1 MVIGKIILIRYF
13 FYRSVSYSLNF
24 FMIIFNAAHFLQIL
38 LVSVKK
44 VRLSLSFLCRIQVV
58 QAWNRLTASIFQ
70 SPTCNSNRFDRINN
84 CAHCAVIYIYIYL
97 YVQQAICIVGC
108 SYQQLDCPLYHAC
121 TRGTLSVGLLS
132 MWRFYKNNLLL
143 LTMK

>member
-84 CAHCAVIYIYIYL
+84 CAHCAVIYIYIYMCSRQ
-97 YVQQAICIVGC
+97 YASWAVAISSQIVP
-108 SYQQLDCPLYHAC
+108 YITHA
-121 TRGTLSVGLLS
+121 RGAHCLSVYCQCGVFIKIT
-132 MWRFYKNNLLL
+132 FYY
-143 LTMK
+143 

>member
-84 CAHCAVIYIYIYL
+84 CAHCAVIYIYIS
-97 YVQQAICIVGC
+97 ICVAGNMHRGLQLLVVRLSLISRMHAGHIVC
-108 SYQQLDCPLYHAC
+108 
-121 TRGTLSVGLLS
+121 
-132 MWRFYKNNLLL
+132 RFIVNVAFL
-143 LTMK
+143 